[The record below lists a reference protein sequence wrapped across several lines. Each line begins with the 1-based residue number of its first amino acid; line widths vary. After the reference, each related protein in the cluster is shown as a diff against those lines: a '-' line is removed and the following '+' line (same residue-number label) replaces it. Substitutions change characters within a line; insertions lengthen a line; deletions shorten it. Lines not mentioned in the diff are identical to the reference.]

1 MNLWSNRVLAL
12 LPLHTT
18 PSSLP
23 AEKKNYRLKEK
34 TQVLSILQPGI
45 QQVSYVQKRS
55 KEAAYFLC
63 LQRRNNHMKMKTKTM
78 TRWLAMVLCVLTL
91 FSILMPAVNAA
102 ETDAET
108 PDESAEVIPEVEAAE
123 EASPTPDSTDDEN
136 EFVISPVVAALS
148 NASAVGAMSCWED
161 TDYTVV
167 ERNTSVKLRSSGAT
181 VMSVPAGES
190 IYLQRG
196 GYVSYGNYVTD
207 FYSVWMGES
216 ALAHEGDKNYACAAF
231 CACPSMSG
239 PSTGHYSG
247 AAVQRM
253 NSDAD
258 TNYTTLNVFKAVILT
273 SPYGP
278 LAEYHQSFWNVIEP
292 DLAATDKM
300 FATVHAILG
309 YLYDPGSHG
318 TPYRWDAAMQSTI
331 LGSGGLLEQI
341 INWANANPDALSQ
354 AYVYRLKGSDSGL
367 QDLVWMNAVPK
378 YPMYLKKVSSNPTL
392 TDNNSNYS
400 LGGAEYT
407 VYSDA
412 ACTKS
417 VGTLTTGDNGVSGF
431 LYVKEGSYYA
441 KETKAPKGFELNS
454 SVIGP
459 VTVSASNNPGVF
471 NATDIPTPTN
481 GKGQLVKKSANPE
494 ITNGNSYYSLEGAE
508 YTVYSDAQLK
518 KSVAVLKTDKNG
530 NSQTVSLKAG
540 TYYVK
545 ETKAPAGFEED
556 ETVHT
561 MIVKENETSILKVQ
575 DVYIPG
581 HASLKKVSSDTKITG
596 GNENYSLA
604 NATYDVFSDKDLK
617 NKVGTLTTKAD
628 GTTNTIVVPA
638 GTYYAKETKAPKG
651 YKLSSDVLTATVK
664 PGETAVFQAS
674 DVPEEGSVSLLK
686 DSAVSDSGIPLDG
699 AEYTVYS
706 DKACKN
712 AVGKLTTD
720 KEGKSNSI
728 TVPYGTY
735 YAKETAA
742 PKGYELN
749 NAVVGPVTVNT
760 QNKTGVFHA
769 SDVPI
774 PTIGTT
780 AAVDGAQVA
789 KPTGSVTLTDTV
801 HCKNLLV
808 GTTYTLH
815 ATLMDKATGEAAK
828 DADGNEITADKEFK
842 AEKSNCDIE
851 VVFEIPDASI
861 LESKV
866 TVVFESLSR
875 DGKELTTH
883 ADLNDEGQT
892 IWWPHIG
899 TTATIDGEHSAK
911 ADGPIDLV
919 DTVQFTSLQPG
930 KEYTLTGTLM
940 DKATGEAITDVD
952 GNVITATEKF
962 TPDTENGT
970 VEITFHIEDSTILR
984 GKSTVVF
991 ESVYYEDRE
1000 VAIHADISDEDQSV
1014 YTPEIGTTATING
1027 EHEVARDR
1035 ELTLVDVVAYRG
1047 LEPGKEY
1054 TVKGVLMDAKTGEPF
1069 MQDEQ
1074 EIAAEVAFTPDAS
1087 SGVVELSFTFD
1098 SSILKKDTTLV
1109 AYESLFCG
1117 EKELAVH
1124 ADLNDAG
1131 QTVIIKVPTMHTTAT
1146 INGKKEATTSEK
1158 LMLEDVVSYTN
1169 LVVGKEY
1176 VVKGKLMDKST
1187 GKPYLVNG
1195 EEVTAET
1202 TFKPEAPDG
1211 EIKVTFEFDGSD
1223 ITTKTSLVVFESMYE
1238 GDLEILVHADI
1249 EDSDQTV
1256 TVEKPG
1262 TPQTGDNAPTQFIIL
1277 GILALMCGAVFLIA
1291 YLRGRKR
1298 D

>member
-1 MNLWSNRVLAL
+1 M
-12 LPLHTT
+12 
-18 PSSLP
+18 
-23 AEKKNYRLKEK
+23 
-34 TQVLSILQPGI
+34 Q
-45 QQVSYVQKRS
+45 
-55 KEAAYFLC
+55 
-63 LQRRNNHMKMKTKTM
+63 TKPM
-78 TRWLAMVLCVLTL
+78 TRWLALFLCVITA
-91 FSILMPAVNAA
+91 FSLLVPAVNAA
-102 ETDAET
+102 ETDVET
-108 PDESAEVIPEVEAAE
+108 PNESAAVIPEVEAEE
-123 EASPTPDSTDDEN
+123 EALPTPDLTDDEN
-136 EFVISPVVAALS
+136 EFIISPIVAALS
-148 NASAVGAMSCWED
+148 NASAVGSMSCWED

-167 ERNTSVKLRSSGAT
+167 ERNTSLKLRSGGAT

-196 GYVSYGNYVTD
+196 GYVRYGDGYVTD
-207 FYSVWMGES
+207 FYSVWMGEGE
-216 ALAHEGDKNYACAAF
+216 LAHEGDKNYSSAAF

-239 PSTGHYSG
+239 PNTGHYSG

-253 NSDAD
+253 SSDAD

-278 LAEYHQSFWNVIEP
+278 LAEYRQSFWNVIEP

-318 TPYRWDAAMQSTI
+318 TPYRWDSTMQSTI
-331 LGSGGLLEQI
+331 LGSGGLLEKI

-354 AYVYRLKGSDSGL
+354 AYVYRLKGSENGQ
-367 QDLVWMNAVPK
+367 QDLIWMRAVPK
-378 YPMYLKKVSSNPTL
+378 YPMYLKKVSSNPSL

-417 VGTLTTGDNGVSGF
+417 VGTLTTGDNGVSGY

-441 KETKAPKGFELNS
+441 IETKAPKGFELNS
-454 SVIGP
+454 AVIGP
-459 VTVSASNNPGVF
+459 VAVSASNNPGVF
-471 NATDIPTPTN
+471 NATDNPTPTN

-508 YTVYSDAQLK
+508 YTVYSDEQLK
-518 KSVAVLKTDKNG
+518 NTVAVLKTDKNG
-530 NSQTVSLKAG
+530 NSQTISLKAG

-561 MIVKENETSILKVQ
+561 MVVKENETSILKVQ

-581 HASLKKVSSDTKITG
+581 HASLKKISSDTKITD

-604 NATYDVFSDKDLK
+604 NAAYDVFSDKDLK
-617 NKVGTLTTKAD
+617 NKVGTLTTKED
-628 GTTNTIVVPA
+628 GTTNTLVVPA

-651 YKLSSDVLTATVK
+651 YKLSNDVLIATVK

-686 DSAVSDSGIPLDG
+686 DSAVSDSCIPLDG

-706 DKACKN
+706 DKNCKN
-712 AVGKLTTD
+712 AFGKLTTD
-720 KEGKSNSI
+720 KDGKSNSI

-749 NAVVGPVTVNT
+749 TAVVGPVTVNT

-769 SDVPI
+769 ADVPI

-780 AAVDGAQVA
+780 ASVDGAQVT
-789 KPTGSVTLTDTV
+789 KPAGAVTLTDTV
-801 HCKNLLV
+801 HCKDLLA

-815 ATLMDKATGEAAK
+815 ATLMDKTTGEAVK
-828 DADGNEITADKEFK
+828 DADGNDITVDKEFK

-861 LESKV
+861 LESRV

-892 IWWPHIG
+892 IWWPSIG

-911 ADGPIDLV
+911 AEGPIDLV
-919 DTVQFTSLQPG
+919 DTVQFTCLQPG

-940 DKATGEAITDVD
+940 DKATGEAITDAD
-952 GNVITATEKF
+952 GNVITATQEF

-970 VEITFHIEDSTILR
+970 VEITFHIEDSAILR

-1069 MQDEQ
+1069 MQDEK
-1074 EIAAEVAFTPDAS
+1074 EVAAEIVFTPDAS
-1087 SGVVELSFTFD
+1087 SGVVELSFTFE
-1098 SSILKKDTTLV
+1098 SSILKEDTTLV
-1109 AYESLFCG
+1109 AFESLSCG

-1124 ADLNDAG
+1124 ADLNDVG
-1131 QTVIIKVPTMHTTAT
+1131 QTVIIKVPTMHTSAT
-1146 INGKKEATTSEK
+1146 IGGKKEAAASDK
-1158 LMLEDVVSYTN
+1158 LRLEDVVSYTG
-1169 LVVGKEY
+1169 LIVGKEY
-1176 VVKGKLMDKST
+1176 VVKGVLMDKAT

-1195 EEVTAET
+1195 KEVTAET
-1202 TFKPEAPDG
+1202 KFTPEKPDG
-1211 EIKVTFEFDGSD
+1211 EVTVTFQFDASGIHS
-1223 ITTKTSLVVFESMYE
+1223 KTAIVVFETMYQD
-1238 GDLEILVHADI
+1238 DLEILVHVDL
-1249 EDSDQTV
+1249 EDSNQTV
-1256 TVEKPG
+1256 TIDKPG
-1262 TPQTGDNAPTQFIIL
+1262 TPQTGDNLNAPLLIL
-1277 GILALMCGAVFLIA
+1277 GFLALMGAGVLIIA
-1291 YLRGRKR
+1291 YLRRRKH

>member
-1 MNLWSNRVLAL
+1 
-12 LPLHTT
+12 
-18 PSSLP
+18 
-23 AEKKNYRLKEK
+23 
-34 TQVLSILQPGI
+34 
-45 QQVSYVQKRS
+45 
-55 KEAAYFLC
+55 
-63 LQRRNNHMKMKTKTM
+63 MKMKTKTM

-108 PDESAEVIPEVEAAE
+108 PDESAEVIPEVEAE
-123 EASPTPDSTDDEN
+123 EVASPTPNSTDDEN
-136 EFVISPVVAALS
+136 GFTISPVVAALS
-148 NASAVGAMSCWED
+148 NASAVGSMGCWEN

-239 PSTGHYSG
+239 PNTGHYSG
-247 AAVQRM
+247 ASVQRM

-258 TNYTTLNVFKAVILT
+258 TNYTTLSVFKAVILT

-278 LAEYHQSFWNVIEP
+278 LAEYRQSFWNVIEP

-318 TPYRWDAAMQSTI
+318 TPYRWDSTMQSTI
-331 LGSGGLLEQI
+331 LGSGGLLEKI

-354 AYVYRLKGSDSGL
+354 GYVYRLKGSDSGL

-392 TDNNSNYS
+392 TDNNSKYS
-400 LGGAEYT
+400 LGGAVYT

-417 VGTLTTGDNGVSGF
+417 VGTLTTGDNGVSGY
-431 LYVKEGSYYA
+431 LYVKEGTYYA
-441 KETKAPKGFELNS
+441 KETTAPKGFELHPD
-454 SVIGP
+454 VIGP
-459 VTVSASNNPGVF
+459 VSVSASNQPGIF
-471 NATDIPTPTN
+471 NATDVPKPTSGS
-481 GKGQLVKKSANPE
+481 GKLVKQSANPD
-494 ITNGNSYYSLEGAE
+494 ITNGNSNYTLEDAE
-508 YTVYSDAQLK
+508 YTVYSDQKLT
-518 KSVAVLKTDKNG
+518 KSVGVLKTDKNG
-530 NSQTVSLKAG
+530 NSNTMSLGAG

-545 ETKAPAGFEED
+545 ETKAPNGFKLD
-556 ETVHT
+556 STVHS
-561 MIVKENETSILKVQ
+561 MAIKENETTTLTVKDS
-575 DVYIPG
+575 YIP
-581 HASLKKVSSDTKITG
+581 SSVTLKKVSSNNGVD
-596 GNENYSLA
+596 GNEDYSLA
-604 NATYDVFSDKDLK
+604 GAVYDVFSDKDLK
-617 NKVGTLTTKAD
+617 NKVGSLTTKAD
-628 GTTNTIVVPA
+628 GTTNSITVPA
-638 GTYYAKETKAPKG
+638 GTYYAKEVTAPKGYKLNTEVYTVTVKPGETGTFRASDVPEMGTVSLLKSSVVKDCGISLAGAEYSVYSDAECKNEVAKLVTDKDGKSDSITVPYGSYYAKETKAPKG
-651 YKLSSDVLTATVK
+651 Y
-664 PGETAVFQAS
+664 
-674 DVPEEGSVSLLK
+674 
-686 DSAVSDSGIPLDG
+686 
-699 AEYTVYS
+699 
-706 DKACKN
+706 
-712 AVGKLTTD
+712 
-720 KEGKSNSI
+720 
-728 TVPYGTY
+728 
-735 YAKETAA
+735 
-742 PKGYELN
+742 ELN
-749 NAVVGPVTVNT
+749 PAVIGPVTVNT
-760 QNKTGVFHA
+760 EHKTGVFKA
-769 SDVPI
+769 EDTPI
-774 PTIGTT
+774 PTIRTS
-780 AAVDGAQVA
+780 ASVDGAQVA
-789 KPTGSVTLTDTV
+789 KPVGAVTLMDTV
-801 HCKNLLV
+801 HCMNLVV
-808 GTTYTLH
+808 GKSYSLH
-815 ATLMDKATGEAAK
+815 ATLMDRATGEAIQIDGK
-828 DADGNEITADKEFK
+828 DITADKEFK

-851 VVFEIPDASI
+851 VVFEIPDDSI

-892 IWWPHIG
+892 IWWPSIG

-911 ADGPIDLV
+911 AEGPIDLV

-940 DKATGEAITDVD
+940 DKATGEAITDAD

-1000 VAIHADISDEDQSV
+1000 VAIHADIADEDQSV

-1027 EHEVARDR
+1027 EHDVARDR
-1035 ELTLVDVVAYRG
+1035 ELTLVDVVAFRG

-1069 MQDEQ
+1069 MQDEKEVTA
-1074 EIAAEVAFTPDAS
+1074 EIVFTPDAT

-1098 SSILKKDTTLV
+1098 SSILKEDTTLV
-1109 AYESLFCG
+1109 AFESLSCG
-1117 EKELAVH
+1117 EKELAAH

-1158 LMLEDVVSYTN
+1158 LVLEDVVSYTN

-1176 VVKGKLMDKST
+1176 VVNGVLMDKST

-1195 EEVTAET
+1195 KEVSAET

-1211 EIKVTFEFDGSD
+1211 EVKVTFEFDGSG

-1238 GDLEILVHADI
+1238 GNLEILVHADI

-1256 TVEKPG
+1256 TIDKPG
-1262 TPQTGDNAPTQFIIL
+1262 TPQTGDTAPTQFIIL